1 MKKIILTLS
10 IVAVSVFAY
19 NAASAQ
25 GNPPPPPV
33 GGNAGGPP
41 PPPPPS
47 GVPLDG
53 GVSLLLAAGAAL
65 GAKKVKSTFAE

>member
-1 MKKIILTLS
+1 MKKIILIAS
-10 IVAVSVFAY
+10 IAFVGLVGYQGAY
-19 NAASAQ
+19 AQ
-25 GNPPPPPV
+25 SNPPPPPV

-53 GVSLLLAAGAAL
+53 GLSLLMAAGAAV
-65 GAKKVKSTFAE
+65 GAKAIRKKK

>member
-1 MKKIILTLS
+1 MKKRFGFLLFCACLCAST
-10 IVAVSVFAY
+10 VGFA
-19 NAASAQ
+19 Q
-25 GNPPPPPV
+25 QNPPPPPV

-53 GVSLLLAAGAAL
+53 GLSVLLIAGAAL
-65 GAKKVKSTFAE
+65 GSKYKKLKK